1 MFDKLIETLQTE
13 NSALRRENEELK
25 REIAQLKSKLA
36 ELEQVITRLSQKEVK
51 PPAFAKANQAK
62 KEKKPRRK
70 REGQHDHGRRR
81 EEPTRLE
88 IHRLEA
94 CPCCGGEL
102 AKHRESY
109 RRQMIDIPEPQPIE
123 VVEHQV
129 EQGWCEKCRQWHTPE
144 VKWPASVG
152 QGRMGERVTGLVGY
166 MRSFL
171 RLPYRLIQAFLEAV
185 YRLKVSVGELVN
197 LSQKVEQKL
206 SGAVEQIKEEARASP
221 YVHMDETS
229 WRENGQNG
237 YIWCMV
243 ADTPQPVRYF
253 EYHRSRAGQVVQLL
267 LGADFKGVLASDFYN
282 AYNIYQG
289 LHQRCWVHLLRDL
302 SELRQEYPTEG
313 EIVAWCVGVKN
324 LYYLA
329 RDMVA
334 NPDKEEYEQKT
345 PEAKLVS
352 MTHKIYLMGH
362 MYASQK
368 DHPCQTLAKRLLRHM
383 DELFLFVVYPDLSP
397 DNNLAERSLRG
408 LVIQRKISG
417 GSRSSN
423 GSQTTMRLATLF
435 QTWSA
440 RGLSPLFECWRLLG
454 YQPIWAIS
462 PEV

>member
-1 MFDKLIETLQTE
+1 MLIETLQAE
-13 NSALRRENEELK
+13 NAALRRENEELK
-25 REIAQLKSKLA
+25 REIAQLKAKLA
-36 ELEQVITRLSQKEVK
+36 ELEQVIARLSQKEVK
-51 PPAFAKANQAK
+51 PPAFVKANKAE

-70 REGQHDHGRRR
+70 RDGKHNHGRRR
-81 EEPTRLE
+81 EEPTRTE

-102 AKHRESY
+102 TKHRESY
-109 RRQMIDIPEPQPIE
+109 RRQIIDIPEPQPIE

-129 EQGWCEKCRQWHTPE
+129 EQGWCEGCRQWHTPE

-152 QGRMGERVTGLVGY
+152 QGRMGERLTGLVGY

-206 SGAVEQIKEEARASP
+206 SREVARIKEEARASP
-221 YVHMDETS
+221 YVHMDETG

-253 EYHRSRAGQVVQLL
+253 EYHRSRAGQVVQSM
-267 LGADFKGVLASDFYN
+267 LGKDFKGVLVSDFYS

-302 SELRQEYPTEG
+302 SELRKEHPKNG

-329 RDMVA
+329 RDMMS
-334 NPDKEEYEQKT
+334 NPDKEEYEQGT
-345 PEAKLVS
+345 PADNLVS
-352 MTHKIYLMGH
+352 LTNKIYLMGI

-368 DHPCQTLAKRLLRHM
+368 GHPCQALGKRLLRHL
-383 DELFLFVVYPDLSP
+383 DELFQFVAHSNLAS
-397 DNNLAERSLRG
+397 DNNLAERSLRS
-408 LVIQRKISG
+408 LVVQRKISG
-417 GSRSSN
+417 GSRSSD

-454 YQPIWAIS
+454 YQPVWAIS